1 MKKREHQVF
10 DSNKQKEELTI
21 SRQQEEES
29 KSDSSSPSSSQ
40 NNLFKQIDSQ
50 SQKMKDQ
57 LTEKEQ
63 NYKSFAKVLA
73 MVLVASIGSLYFGY
87 SLGVMSL
94 AQDTIFAVFDVDSDK
109 KDMYSS
115 LINASIPLGAMIGSI
130 SAGLLLNYVSRKN
143 AFIIT
148 DIIGVIACCLT
159 QITNINLFLFLR
171 LISGIVTGLNSA
183 LVPQYIQE
191 VSPIAISGIMGT
203 IFSMCINTGIIIASL
218 NGQFFQE
225 NPTSSDTYWRYVLLF
240 PLALTVTRTLFLFL
254 FFNYETPFY
263 YILKNEPEKCKQFLE
278 KIYKPQFVDEVQS
291 EVEQQVEKVKQSSE
305 GYLDMFKPQYR
316 KRLIIGCTLQ
326 LFQQFSGI
334 NAVIMYSSNIFKDN
348 NYDFRTTNLLSLISN
363 IVLLSAAFLSGF
375 FVSRF
380 GRRAILIY
388 GSALSGAFQL
398 GLAILSKVNNKDLS
412 MLSVAFIFLYFVAFN
427 FSLGPIVW
435 LYCSE
440 ILPEKGIGIATM
452 SNWIGATIIVLVLP
466 YFSALW
472 PLFIFYAA
480 MCFACV
486 AFTIFLVKETKDKS
500 KIEITNMYLPK
511 GSEQYNNLSTYS
523 TDKEKYNS

>member
-1 MKKREHQVF
+1 MKKRQHQVF
-10 DSNKQKEELTI
+10 DSKKQKEEELTI
-21 SRQQEEES
+21 QSKEQKES
-29 KSDSSSPSSSQ
+29 KSDSSTPVANNKNSQ
-40 NNLFKQIDSQ
+40 APK
-50 SQKMKDQ
+50 KMKDQ
-57 LTEKEQ
+57 LTKKEQ
-63 NYKSFAKVLA
+63 NYKSFANVLV

-87 SLGVMSL
+87 ALGVMSL
-94 AQDTIFAVFDVDSDK
+94 SQGTIYAVFDVDSDK
-109 KDMYSS
+109 QNFYSS
-115 LINASIPLGAMIGSI
+115 LINGSIPFGAMIGSI

-225 NPTSSDTYWRYVLLF
+225 TPTSSDTYWRYVFLF
-240 PLALTVTRTLFLFL
+240 PLGLTATRTLFLFL
-254 FFNYETPFY
+254 FFNHETPFY
-263 YILKNEPEKCKQFLE
+263 YILKNEPEKCKQFLQ
-278 KIYKPQFVDEVQS
+278 KIYKPQFVDQVQS
-291 EVEQQVEKVKQSSE
+291 EVEQQVEKVKQSSD
-305 GYLDMFKPQYR
+305 GYFDMFKPQYR
-316 KRLIIGCTLQ
+316 RRLLIACTLQ

-348 NYDFRTTNLLSLISN
+348 NYDFKTTNILSLISN
-363 IVLLSAAFLSGF
+363 IVLFSAAFLSGF
-375 FVSRF
+375 FVNRL
-380 GRRAILIY
+380 GRRIILIY
-388 GSALSGAFQL
+388 GAALSGAFQL
-398 GLAILSKVNNKDLS
+398 GLAILSKIDNKDLS
-412 MLSVAFIFLYFVAFN
+412 ILSVAFIFLYYISFN

-440 ILPEKGIGIATM
+440 ILPEKGISIATM
-452 SNWIGATIIVLVLP
+452 SNWIGATIIVIVLP
-466 YFSALW
+466 YFNALW

-480 MCFACV
+480 CCFACV
-486 AFTIFLVKETKDKS
+486 AFTIFMVKETKGKT
-500 KIEITNMYLPK
+500 KIQITNMYSPVDQ
-511 GSEQYNNLSTYS
+511 EQYNNLSTFS
-523 TDKEKYNS
+523 TDKEKNNS

>member
-10 DSNKQKEELTI
+10 DSNKQKEEELNTI
-21 SRQQEEES
+21 QSRVSEES
-29 KSDSSSPSSSQ
+29 KSDSSTPVTI
-40 NNLFKQIDSQ
+40 NKNPPQ
-50 SQKMKDQ
+50 SQKKMKDQ

-63 NYKSFAKVLA
+63 NYKSFASVVV
-73 MVLVASIGSLYFGY
+73 MVLVASMGSLYFGY

-94 AQDTIFAVFDVDSDK
+94 AQDTIYAVFDVDSDK
-109 KDMYSS
+109 QNLYSS
-115 LINASIPLGAMIGSI
+115 LINASIPFGAMIGSI

-148 DIIGVIACCLT
+148 DIVGVIACCLT

-225 NPTSSDTYWRYVLLF
+225 KPTSSDTYWRYVFLF

-254 FFNYETPFY
+254 FFNHETPFY
-263 YILKNEPEKCKQFLE
+263 YILKNEPEKCKQFLQ

-316 KRLIIGCTLQ
+316 KRLLIACSLQ

-348 NYDFRTTNLLSLISN
+348 NYDFTVTNLLSLISN
-363 IVLLSAAFLSGF
+363 IVLLFAAFLSGF
-375 FVSRF
+375 FVNRL
-380 GRRAILIY
+380 GRRVILIY

-398 GLAILSKVNNKDLS
+398 GLAILSKIDNKDLS
-412 MLSVAFIFLYFVAFN
+412 ILSVSFIFCYYIAFN

-440 ILPEKGIGIATM
+440 ILPEKGISIATM

-466 YFSALW
+466 YFKYLW

-486 AFTIFLVKETKDKS
+486 AFTIFMVKETKGKS
-500 KIEITNMYLPK
+500 KLEITNMYLPA

-523 TDKEKYNS
+523 ASADKEKYNS